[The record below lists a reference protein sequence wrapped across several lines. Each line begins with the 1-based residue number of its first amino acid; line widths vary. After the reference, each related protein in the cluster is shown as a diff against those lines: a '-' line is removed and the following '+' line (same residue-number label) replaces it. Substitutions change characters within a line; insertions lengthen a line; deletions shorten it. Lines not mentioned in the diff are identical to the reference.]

1 MKWQLRSLRGIIMQW
16 CIMGNYAAIMSHLT
30 TSSIYE
36 TLAWVALLW
45 KLLSCRRSSLLTFT
59 RNATQLA
66 MLRQNQWWFH
76 NFFNV
81 IFREFSSFNHAT
93 FFDAVSRKG
102 LQNILLYIFLEF
114 HLKIKENHQNATFW
128 GTLKHCANVEKDI
141 FPQQF
146 RVIMKSWEEASESTL
161 RH

>member
-1 MKWQLRSLRGIIMQW
+1 M
-16 CIMGNYAAIMSHLT
+16 
-30 TSSIYE
+30 
-36 TLAWVALLW
+36 
-45 KLLSCRRSSLLTFT
+45 
-59 RNATQLA
+59 
-66 MLRQNQWWFH
+66 
-76 NFFNV
+76 

-114 HLKIKENHQNATFW
+114 HLKSKKIIKMRHFG